1 METAHDYWKL
11 PLECYDAGELA
22 ILMLREAV
30 TRLCQAN
37 YGFVAPLNRITW
49 QVDGHRGWNDIYAI
63 AGEKPTSLGL
73 YTYIHHGQP
82 FTIDD
87 AEALINSRNELTK
100 ELFISWA
107 AKFNRGF
114 RGAYHG
120 KPLPKELWPF
130 RYVKTFVSGSGR
142 IMRPAYQ
149 MSDNRSSFVV
159 VGPDRDKVDNSVIS
173 WSFMWRQ
180 FQRKWQV

>member
-1 METAHDYWKL
+1 MRREQEQLAI
-11 PLECYDAGELA
+11 PLECYETGELV
-22 ILMLREAV
+22 IHSMDEAL
-30 TRLCQAN
+30 TELCQAN
-37 YGFVAPLNRITW
+37 YGFVAPLNKITW
-49 QVDGHRGWNDIYAI
+49 QVDGHQGSNDIYEI

-87 AEALINSRNELTK
+87 AEALINSRKELPK

-114 RGAYHG
+114 REAYHG

-149 MSDNRSSFVV
+149 MWDNRSSFVV
-159 VGPDRDKVDNSVIS
+159 VGPDCDKVDNSVIS